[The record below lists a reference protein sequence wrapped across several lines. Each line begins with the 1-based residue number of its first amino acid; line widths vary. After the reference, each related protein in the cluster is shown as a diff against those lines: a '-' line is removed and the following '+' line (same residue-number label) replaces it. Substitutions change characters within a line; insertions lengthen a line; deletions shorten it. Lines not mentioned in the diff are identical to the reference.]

1 MTKDSNSH
9 SKLTIKLKI
18 EARILAIITNC
29 SIQNEEENTDNKA
42 DKSKHEIKQSEQKQ
56 EKNVSKLY
64 TGNLNLDIKENDLV
78 ELFGRNT
85 TKYL

>member
-42 DKSKHEIKQSEQKQ
+42 DKGKHEIKQSEQKQ